1 MDRPLAHM
9 TEDGSRRFLRRYAW
23 LSIGA
28 AVSTMAIKSVAY
40 LLTGSVGLLSDAVE
54 SIVNLVGALM
64 ALWMLTIAAREPDEE
79 HAYGHSKAEY
89 FSSGVEGTLIVI
101 AALSIGVAAV
111 RRLMVPRPIEDLGIG
126 LLVSTGASIVNLIT
140 ARVVLAAGRRF
151 DSVTLQANA
160 HHLMTDVW
168 TSVGVLAAL
177 GAVYATGWQ
186 VLDPVVGL
194 GVAVNIV
201 VTGVRIVNQSIRGL
215 MDTALPLEDQQ
226 VLRAAIEKHAAAGVQ
241 YHALRSR
248 QSGSRKFISVH
259 VLVPG
264 DWTVHRGH
272 ELLEEIEQEVRA
284 ALPGI
289 SVFTHLESLEDPA
302 SWEDQ
307 SLDRTRR
314 R

>member
-1 MDRPLAHM
+1 MD
-9 TEDGSRRFLRRYAW
+9 DRRFLRRYAW

-28 AVSTMAIKSVAY
+28 AILTMAIKSAAY

-64 ALWMLTIAAREPDEE
+64 ALWMLTVAAREPDEE

-89 FSSGVEGTLIVI
+89 FSSGVEGTLIVFAAISI
-101 AALSIGVAAV
+101 AAAAT
-111 RRLMVPRPIEDLGIG
+111 RRLLVPRPIEDLGVG
-126 LLVSTGASIVNLIT
+126 LAVSTAASLINLVT
-140 ARVVLAAGRRF
+140 ARVILAAGRRF

-160 HHLMTDVW
+160 HHLFTDVW

-186 VLDPVVGL
+186 ALDPVIGL

-201 VTGVRIVNQSIRGL
+201 WTGVGIVQQSIRGL
-215 MDTALPLEDQQ
+215 MDTALPLHDQQ
-226 VLRAAIEKHAAAGVQ
+226 VLRAAIEKHAGAGVQ

-248 QSGSRKFISVH
+248 QSGSRKFLSVH

-272 ELLEEIEQEVRA
+272 ELLEEIEHEVRV
-284 ALPGI
+284 ALPGVT
-289 SVFTHLESLEDPA
+289 VFTHLESLEDPS
-302 SWEDQ
+302 SWDDQ
-307 SLDRTRR
+307 TLDRRGRATAE
-314 R
+314 